1 MPDPGERSVV
11 GVVFP
16 RGKECFP
23 VCDFPR
29 RQLRLP
35 RLAAR
40 LAWSSGLPLLKGP
53 NLGPLFADTAAE
65 GPIIG
70 DHYPFRSSSGL
81 WKEAKN

>member
-1 MPDPGERSVV
+1 MSDPGETSAV

-35 RLAAR
+35 RHTGWPAR
-40 LAWSSGLPLLKGP
+40 SSGPPLAKGP
-53 NLGPLFADTAAE
+53 NLGPLFTDTVAE
-65 GPIIG
+65 GAIVG
-70 DHYPFRSSSGL
+70 DDHPF
-81 WKEAKN
+81 